1 MNDFFNVISGTENAD
16 GSFTYTLTIN
26 AAHSIFG
33 GHFPG
38 KPVVPGVMTLMMTRR
53 CAEQAK
59 GLGNTRIAAVK
70 DAKYIAPITPDGR
83 KVVINFS
90 IDEAMNVKAEV
101 KADDGSEY
109 TKIRMTLTAED

>member
-1 MNDFFNVISGTENAD
+1 MDNFFNIISGTENAD
-16 GSFTYTLTIN
+16 GSFTYTLTIDP
-26 AAHSIFG
+26 AHSIFG

-53 CAEQAK
+53 CAELAK
-59 GLGNTRIAAVK
+59 GLGDTRIAAVK

-90 IDEAMNVKAEV
+90 IDEAMNIKADV
-101 KADDGSEY
+101 KADDGTEF
-109 TKIRMTLTAED
+109 TKIRMTLAAEA